1 VINRIAGTR
10 SASIVW
16 TTRALKATAAELAL
30 SDVVG
35 LGGAVDVE
43 LEDPV
48 DDDDGTMGVETN
60 PLVEAGGAEE
70 AGEEGAG
77 APEDDAVDDESLKS
91 GGGTAWDGLV
101 SAPRPQAMAVP
112 SGCVAFAAG
121 VLFPS
126 ASAIVKRPVQVLF
139 TASAAMN
146 W

>member
-1 VINRIAGTR
+1 M
-10 SASIVW
+10 
-16 TTRALKATAAELAL
+16 
-30 SDVVG
+30 
-35 LGGAVDVE
+35 DVE

-48 DDDDGTMGVETN
+48 DDDNGTTGVETN

-70 AGEEGAG
+70 TGEEGAG
-77 APEDDAVDDESLKS
+77 VPEDATDDESLKS

-101 SAPRPQAMAVP
+101 STPRPQAMASP